1 MSTPEWE
8 APLPTLT
15 GRAWAFG
22 IQLTTTDILPTRF
35 ADSPATESR
44 HQLFGDLDA
53 SFAARLEAGDMLIAE
68 EHQGTPATAE
78 PALRALQEA
87 GVVVL
92 AARRFDPAVEM
103 AALAAGIAPVALDAP
118 AFLRTGDRLRVDLEA
133 AKIVN
138 LSSGDRAAI
147 RNLDDE
153 RRAALRTMF
162 DRFA

>member
-1 MSTPEWE
+1 MTPPEWE
-8 APLPTLT
+8 EPLPTLV

-22 IQLTTTDILPTRF
+22 IQLTTTDILPARF
-35 ADSPATESR
+35 ADVPSTESR
-44 HQLFGDLDA
+44 HGLFGDLDA
-53 SFAARLEAGDMLIAE
+53 HFAARLEAGDMLIAE

-78 PALRALQEA
+78 PALRALRAA

-92 AARRFDPAVEM
+92 AARRFDPAVET
-103 AALAAGIAPVALDAP
+103 AALAAGVAPVRVDAP
-118 AFLRTGDRLRVDLEA
+118 AFLHTGDRLRVDLEA

-162 DRFA
+162 DRIA